1 MSSGTPSSS
10 SDLKKKAKLQEGGPK
25 CHGGSTKLGLV
36 FLKGQTRR
44 RTFSQQQCKGKVC
57 KSLVWRGA

>member
-25 CHGGSTKLGLV
+25 CHGGSMKLGSV
-36 FLKGQTRR
+36 F
-44 RTFSQQQCKGKVC
+44 
-57 KSLVWRGA
+57 